1 MRKHCNTVLYT
12 GTPMLYTKY
21 SYIRYT
27 CMYNND
33 IHSALHGCVKCLIT
47 QVLH

>member
-12 GTPMLYTKY
+12 GTPTC
-21 SYIRYT
+21 YT

-33 IHSALHGCVKCLIT
+33 THIALHTLEGYIYIFDLGT
-47 QVLH
+47 